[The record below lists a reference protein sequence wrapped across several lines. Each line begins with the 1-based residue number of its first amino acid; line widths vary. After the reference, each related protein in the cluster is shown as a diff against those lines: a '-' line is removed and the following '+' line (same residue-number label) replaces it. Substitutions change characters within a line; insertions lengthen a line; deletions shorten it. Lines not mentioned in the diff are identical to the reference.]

1 MARVRHNRRKPK
13 QREMPRLPSIPRPTI
28 NWRAVLASFAIGA
41 MAIASLALAR
51 ELLDLPVEKIDV
63 ANTLQRVTQQ
73 EIMAAAAP
81 ALERSFLSVDLADIR
96 RRVAAIGWVDT
107 VIVQRVWPD
116 TLRITT
122 TEHLAAARWGAN
134 GLLNT
139 KGELFAEDL
148 RREYL
153 ELPKLDGPEG
163 SHRRVAE
170 AYLAVRDRLARANLS
185 LDVIRM
191 DATGSF
197 SIELAGGV
205 SVRIGRDEFDE
216 RVDRL
221 FSVAVPSL
229 ETDLNRIAYIDLRYP
244 SGFAVGW
251 RDRDTSDAGIERLG
265 NIG

>member
-13 QREMPRLPSIPRPTI
+13 QRTLPRLPSIPRPTI
-28 NWRAVLASFAIGA
+28 NWRALFGSFAIGA
-41 MAIASLALAR
+41 MALASVALGR
-51 ELLDLPVEKIDV
+51 QLLDLPVEKIDV
-63 ANTLQRVTQQ
+63 ANTLQRVTTQ

-81 ALERSFLSVDLADIR
+81 ALESSFLSVDLADIR
-96 RRVAAIGWVDT
+96 RRVADIDWVDT
-107 VIVQRVWPD
+107 VTLQRIWPD
-116 TLRITT
+116 TLRITI
-122 TEHLAAARWGAN
+122 TEHLAAARWGVN

-139 KGELFAEDL
+139 KGELFAEDV

-170 AYLAVRDRLARANLS
+170 AYLAVRDRLAKANLT
-185 LDVIRM
+185 LNVIRM

-205 SVRIGRDEFDE
+205 TVRIGRDEFDE
-216 RVDRL
+216 RIDRL

-244 SGFAVGW
+244 NGFAVGW
-251 RDRDTSDAGIERLG
+251 REREASESGVDRLG
-265 NIG
+265 NSG